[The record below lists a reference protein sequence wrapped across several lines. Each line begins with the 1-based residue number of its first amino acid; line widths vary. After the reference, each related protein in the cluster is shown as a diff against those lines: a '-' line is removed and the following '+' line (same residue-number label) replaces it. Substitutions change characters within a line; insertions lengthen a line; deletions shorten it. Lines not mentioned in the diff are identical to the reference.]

1 MPAEPSDAE
10 LLADRTP
17 LAFGAFYLRHVA
29 AVTSYVARRVRE
41 PDAVFDVVAETFARA
56 LEHRDRFDAA
66 RGPAVAWLFGIARHL
81 LVDSARRGCVQAESR
96 RRLGMAPIAIDD
108 DQLALIDARG
118 QIDLAS
124 ALTSLSPEQRE
135 AVIRRVLA
143 EQPYPAIA
151 QQLGLSEQ
159 VVRKR
164 VSRGLATLRRELRRS
179 P

>member
-10 LLADRTP
+10 LLSDRTP
-17 LAFGAFYLRHVA
+17 AAFGAFYMRYVA
-29 AVTSYVARRVRE
+29 AVTAYVARRVRE
-41 PDAVFDVVAETFARA
+41 PEVVFDVVAETFARA
-56 LEHRDRFDAA
+56 LEHRDQFDAA

-81 LVDSARRGCVQAESR
+81 LVDSARSGQVQAESR
-96 RRLGMAPIAIDD
+96 RRLGMGPIAIDD
-108 DQLALIDARG
+108 DQLALIEARG
-118 QIDLAS
+118 EIDLAS
-124 ALTSLSPEQRE
+124 TLTSLSAEQRE
-135 AVIRRVLA
+135 AVFLRVLA

-151 QQLGLSEQ
+151 RQLGLSEQ